1 MGHKYDVQP
10 LVKLCRLSI
19 LRHVQPDDLVETM
32 ILGHLYE
39 DTELKDAT
47 LSMMGAESGKVNEL
61 DNWAALEKYPALS
74 LEIADR
80 MRKNLF

>member
-1 MGHKYDVQP
+1 
-10 LVKLCRLSI
+10 
-19 LRHVQPDDLVETM
+19 M